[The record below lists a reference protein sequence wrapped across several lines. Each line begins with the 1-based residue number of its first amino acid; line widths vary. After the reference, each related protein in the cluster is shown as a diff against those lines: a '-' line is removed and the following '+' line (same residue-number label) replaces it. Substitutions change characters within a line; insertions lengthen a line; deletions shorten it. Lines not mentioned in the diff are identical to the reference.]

1 MLGKLEEISLIAR
14 CVAADDRHAFGRL
27 VEEYQDA
34 LRRFIYNLCGGD
46 AAMTDD
52 IAQET
57 FLKAYTSIRSF
68 KGISRFK
75 PWLYTIAYREF
86 IDWRR
91 SKGGYSDDLE
101 LAANISDNTPNPEH
115 STEAAHD
122 ISVALS
128 ALNETEKSLVLL
140 FYMEDLPIK
149 KISDITGI
157 PQGTV
162 KVYLARSR
170 TKMAKIL
177 ETDESNR

>member
-75 PWLYTIAYREF
+75 TWLYTIAYREF

-101 LAANISDNTPNPEH
+101 LAANISDNTPEPGAFH
-115 STEAAHD
+115 
-122 ISVALS
+122 
-128 ALNETEKSLVLL
+128 
-140 FYMEDLPIK
+140 
-149 KISDITGI
+149 
-157 PQGTV
+157 
-162 KVYLARSR
+162 RSR
-170 TKMAKIL
+170 P
-177 ETDESNR
+177 